1 MGPFVLS
8 KIHMYISEDKKES
21 NNATPSENPYFY
33 RSLLFLFSRRSQ
45 SNETEPKI
53 NLTQSNPICRIV
65 NCSIG
70 SVIERTG
77 TFRGVPLPNS
87 IEPIELNRRFQSD
100 FVRHKDKRHPVSNE
114 SEISPSTMYVKQ
126 FETKNISVNP
136 ELTKIF
142 VVKVFQNR

>member
-33 RSLLFLFSRRSQ
+33 RSLLFLFSRHSQ

-70 SVIERTG
+70 SVIKRTG

-87 IEPIELNRRFQSD
+87 IEPIELNRFCLTERQNASSFNS
-100 FVRHKDKRHPVSNE
+100 E
-114 SEISPSTMYVKQ
+114 SERSPFSMYLKQ
-126 FETKNISVNP
+126 FENKNISINP
-136 ELTKIF
+136 ELTKILI
-142 VVKVFQNR
+142 VLVIQK